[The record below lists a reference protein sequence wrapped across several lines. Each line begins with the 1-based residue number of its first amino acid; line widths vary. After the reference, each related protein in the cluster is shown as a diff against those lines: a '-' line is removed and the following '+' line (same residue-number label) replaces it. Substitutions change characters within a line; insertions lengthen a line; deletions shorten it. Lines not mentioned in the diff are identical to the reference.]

1 MLPLMAAICFMLG
14 VTHGEASLGSLF
26 AAITF
31 ALLGGGIFVGAF
43 RMSRDWEAEAEH
55 ES

>member
-1 MLPLMAAICFMLG
+1 MAAICFMLG